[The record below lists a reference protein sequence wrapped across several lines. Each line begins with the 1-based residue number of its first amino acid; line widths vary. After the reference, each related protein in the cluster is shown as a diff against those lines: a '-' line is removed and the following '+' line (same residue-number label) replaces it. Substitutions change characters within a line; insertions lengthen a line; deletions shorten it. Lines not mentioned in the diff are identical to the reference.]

1 MWWHDLTVAF
11 CLVLIIEGLLPFL
24 SPGRWRRLLILVDQV
39 DDATVRL
46 FGLGCM
52 LAGTALLLLVN

>member
-1 MWWHDLTVAF
+1 MWWRDLTAAF

-24 SPGRWRRLLILVDQV
+24 SPGRWRRLLALADQV
-39 DDATVRL
+39 DDAALRL

-52 LAGTALLLLVN
+52 VAGATLLLLVN